1 MNTPATQSC
10 PPVPSAVAAGT
21 REHPFL
27 NPLAHEQ
34 DIAPLRIEGHL
45 PTDLRG
51 TFYRNA
57 PARYDAGTRPH
68 WFDGAGAVT
77 AVRLDGR
84 SAVGGVKLLHT
95 PSIDFDHGREQ
106 PRYGGFRQP
115 IGGRQRLRALFGDQ
129 AVRNLANINLLP
141 WQGRLFALYETTLPV
156 EIDPVTLATLGET
169 DLDGVILKG
178 WNAHPRRVAS
188 RHTIYQFG
196 VNIGAKVT
204 LDVFAL
210 PASGPAELLT
220 RIPLP
225 GVMELHDFFAT
236 DNHLVFVLAPLWC
249 SSLDLLRK
257 GSFVESL
264 VWQHGQPTTVLVMPL
279 AQPHKIQH
287 IETEPFF
294 FWHGVN
300 AFERDGGNEIVL
312 DLVRYP
318 DFATTK
324 RVLDAVSDGTPLAGP
339 RGGTLWRGVISRR
352 QARVQW
358 EERWAQDC
366 EFPSVHKDVQGRP
379 HHQTWLAGRTG
390 GSTGWYDS
398 LCRVDLESG
407 ASIRVTP
414 GPDCDVSEPSIVA
427 RSTAEDDVY
436 VLALIADR
444 SADASWLGIWDGR
457 RIEDAPLARVW
468 FDQRLPPP
476 LHGCWIAAA

>member
-1 MNTPATQSC
+1 MNNATMLSLTEVA
-10 PPVPSAVAAGT
+10 PAAGT
-21 REHPFL
+21 RQHPFL
-27 NPLAHEQ
+27 NGLAREQ
-34 DIAPLRIEGHL
+34 DIAPLRVEGQL
-45 PTDLRG
+45 PADLRG

-57 PARYDAGTRPH
+57 PARFDTGTRPH

-84 SAVGGVKLLHT
+84 GAVGGVKLLHT
-95 PSIDFDHGREQ
+95 PSIDYDRGREQ

-115 IGGRQRLRALFGDQ
+115 IGPSQRLRALFGGQ
-129 AVRNLANINLLP
+129 AVRNLANINVLP

-169 DLDGVILKG
+169 DLDGVIPKG

-188 RHTIYQFG
+188 RHTVYQFG
-196 VNIGAKVT
+196 VNIGASVT

-210 PASGPAELLT
+210 PADGPAQCVT

-236 DNHLVFVLAPLWC
+236 DNHLIFVLAPLWC
-249 SSLDLLRK
+249 SSLELLRK

-264 VWQHGQPTTVLVMPL
+264 SWRPGEPTTVLVMPL
-279 AQPHKIQH
+279 ARPQEIQR

-300 AFERDGGNEIVL
+300 AFERANGHEIVL

-318 DFATTK
+318 DFAATK
-324 RVLDAVSDGTPLAGP
+324 LALDALSDGTPIPPP
-339 RGGTLWRGVISRR
+339 RGGTLWRGVLDLAHGR
-352 QARVQW
+352 AHW
-358 EERWAQDC
+358 EERWPHRC
-366 EFPSVHKDVQGRP
+366 EFPGVHKDVQGRE
-379 HHQTWLAGRTG
+379 HRQTWVAGHTG
-390 GSTGWYDS
+390 DGAGWYDS
-398 LCRVDLESG
+398 LCRVDLDTG
-407 ASIRVTP
+407 ASSRLTP
-414 GPDCDVSEPSIVA
+414 GPGCDVSEPAIVA

-436 VLALIADR
+436 VLALIADHR
-444 SADASWLGIWDGR
+444 ADASWLGIWDGAR
-457 RIEDAPLARVW
+457 ADSPPLARIW

-476 LHGCWIAAA
+476 LHGCWVAA

>member
-1 MNTPATQSC
+1 MNHVATPSRPLSVST
-10 PPVPSAVAAGT
+10 VAAGT

-27 NPLAHEQ
+27 TPLAYEQ
-34 DIAPLRIEGHL
+34 DIAPLRVEGQL
-45 PTDLRG
+45 PADLRG

-57 PARYDAGTRPH
+57 PARYDTGTRPH

-77 AVRLDGR
+77 AVRLDGQ
-84 SAVGGVKLLHT
+84 SAMGGVKLLHT
-95 PSIDFDHGREQ
+95 PSIDFDHGRER

-115 IGGRQRLRALFGDQ
+115 IGTRQRLLALFGGQ
-129 AVRNLANINLLP
+129 AARNLANINLLP

-156 EIDPVTLATLGET
+156 EIDPVTLATIGEM
-169 DLDGVILKG
+169 DLDGVIPKG

-196 VNIGAKVT
+196 VNIGASVS

-210 PASGPAELLT
+210 PANGPAELLT
-220 RIPLP
+220 RVPLP
-225 GVMELHDFFAT
+225 GVMEVHDFFAT
-236 DNHLVFVLAPLWC
+236 DNYLVFVLAPLWC

-264 VWQHGQPTTVLVMPL
+264 VWQRGQPTTVLVMPL
-279 AQPHKIQH
+279 ARPQEIQR

-318 DFATTK
+318 DFVTTK
-324 RVLDAVSDGTPLAGP
+324 RVLDAVSDGTLLAGP

-352 QARVQW
+352 LARVQW
-358 EERWAQDC
+358 EERWPHEC
-366 EFPSVHKDVQGRP
+366 EFPGVHKDVQGRK
-379 HHQTWLAGRTG
+379 HRQTWLAGR
-390 GSTGWYDS
+390 SDADTGWYDS
-398 LCRVDLESG
+398 LCRVDLDNG
-407 ASIRVTP
+407 ASTRLTP
-414 GPDCDVSEPSIVA
+414 GPDCDVSEPAIVA

-444 SADASWLGIWDGR
+444 RANASWLGIWDGR
-457 RIEDAPLARVW
+457 HSDDAPLARVW
-468 FDQRLPPP
+468 FDQLLPPA
-476 LHGCWIAAA
+476 LHGCWVAA